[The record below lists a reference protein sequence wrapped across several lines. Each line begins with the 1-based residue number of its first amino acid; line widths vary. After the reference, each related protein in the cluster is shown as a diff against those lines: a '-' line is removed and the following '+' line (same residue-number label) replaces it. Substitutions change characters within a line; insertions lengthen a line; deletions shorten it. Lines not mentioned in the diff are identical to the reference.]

1 MGRHK
6 EATIDRDER
15 LHRAAHIFAAAAI
28 RAVLNGHVS
37 VTDGEIDTEGCVT
50 GRPAD
55 RAAADPTPQSTDA
68 CVIEG
73 IGLESQK

>member
-15 LHRAAHIFAAAAI
+15 LQRAAHIFAAAAI

-37 VTDGEIDTEGCVT
+37 VTDGEIDNDGGVPGRRAEGAT
-50 GRPAD
+50 ASPPNR
-55 RAAADPTPQSTDA
+55 RNTAARVQR
-68 CVIEG
+68 EHR
-73 IGLESQK
+73 E